1 MTRNRLSR
9 VAARHRSAT
18 VLGAAVL
25 IAATSLTACSGSAGG
40 TSTGS
45 AGADWKLTTTTAKPT
60 GDIDSFSFALYA
72 EPATLDYAYAFDY
85 PDNQVLANVCESL
98 LRLNPD
104 YSLSPGLAKSFS
116 NPDPLTWVYEIR
128 DGVTFHDGT
137 PLTAADAVAS
147 MQRIMDPQV
156 GSAWFSVYQNVESI
170 TQTGPMEVTVKTKIP
185 DSQFNQ
191 GMGGSAGVIESAAT
205 LAATGKDYGNSTGGV
220 NCTGPFSLTQWKS
233 GESLSLERY
242 DGYWDKDLRAKA
254 AKMTFAIIPDATARV
269 NAMKSGSVDGSW
281 QIPMES
287 APQLQASGKGDVLYA
302 PSSATSDLVISNL
315 GGPLGDK
322 RVRKALMMALDRP
335 GILKGASQGIGE
347 ISDVLTTKLVW
358 GTATDAA
365 KKTAFDDI
373 THYKQDVAAAKKLVE
388 EAGAT
393 GKELVYV
400 TAPIGNDFSV
410 VSQATMAA
418 AQSIGL
424 KLTIKTVSPAQY
436 TALFSDPSAREGV
449 DLFYTVWYLSSPDAL
464 EMYGVLRTGDFS
476 NYGGWSNPE
485 FDKTVN
491 EAVGTM
497 DPAARS
503 VLTAKAQQIANE
515 ELPWLPL
522 ATGPLPLFLGKR
534 ITGLDPSMAF
544 LYYPWAAQI
553 GKR

>member
-1 MTRNRLSR
+1 MTRTSRGASRRLIR
-9 VAARHRSAT
+9 AAAA
-18 VLGAAVL
+18 GAAVL
-25 IAATSLTACSGSAGG
+25 VAATALAACSGGAGG
-40 TSTGS
+40 GTAT
-45 AGADWKLTTTTAKPT
+45 ADWKLTTTTAKPS
-60 GDIDSFSFALYA
+60 GDIDAYSFALYA

-116 NPDPLTWVYEIR
+116 NPDPLTWVYELR

-156 GSAWFSVYQNVESI
+156 GSSWFSVYQNVESI

-205 LAATGKDYGNSTGGV
+205 LAAKGKDYGNSTGGV
-220 NCTGPFSLTQWKS
+220 NCTGPFSLKQWKS
-233 GESLSLERY
+233 GESLTLERY
-242 DGYWDKDLRAKA
+242 DGYWDKDLRAKS
-254 AKMTFAIIPDATARV
+254 AKVTFSIIPDATARV

-281 QIPMES
+281 MIPLES
-287 APQLQASGKGDVLYA
+287 AAQLQASGKGDVLYA
-302 PSSATSDLVISNL
+302 PSSATSDLVVSNMK
-315 GGPLGDK
+315 GVLGDK
-322 RVRKALMMALDRP
+322 RVRQALMMALDRP
-335 GILKGASQGIGE
+335 GILKGASQNIGE
-347 ISDVLTTKLVW
+347 ITDVLTTKLVW
-358 GTATDAA
+358 GSASDAA
-365 KKTAFDDI
+365 RKAAFQDI
-373 THYKQDVAAAKKLVE
+373 THYTQDVAKAKKLVE

-410 VSQATMAA
+410 VSQATLAA

-476 NYGGWSNPE
+476 NYGGWSDAE
-485 FDKTVN
+485 FDKIVN

-503 VLTAKAQQIANE
+503 ALTAKAQQIANE

-522 ATGPLPLFLGKR
+522 ASGPLPLFLGKR

>member
-1 MTRNRLSR
+1 M
-9 VAARHRSAT
+9 
-18 VLGAAVL
+18 
-25 IAATSLTACSGSAGG
+25 
-40 TSTGS
+40 
-45 AGADWKLTTTTAKPT
+45 K
-60 GDIDSFSFALYA
+60 
-72 EPATLDYAYAFDY
+72 
-85 PDNQVLANVCESL
+85 
-98 LRLNPD
+98 
-104 YSLSPGLAKSFS
+104 
-116 NPDPLTWVYEIR
+116 
-128 DGVTFHDGT
+128 GV
-137 PLTAADAVAS
+137 
-147 MQRIMDPQV
+147 
-156 GSAWFSVYQNVESI
+156 
-170 TQTGPMEVTVKTKIP
+170 
-185 DSQFNQ
+185 
-191 GMGGSAGVIESAAT
+191 
-205 LAATGKDYGNSTGGV
+205 
-220 NCTGPFSLTQWKS
+220 
-233 GESLSLERY
+233 
-242 DGYWDKDLRAKA
+242 
-254 AKMTFAIIPDATARV
+254 
-269 NAMKSGSVDGSW
+269 
-281 QIPMES
+281 
-287 APQLQASGKGDVLYA
+287 
-302 PSSATSDLVISNL
+302 
-315 GGPLGDK
+315 LGDK
-322 RVRKALMMALDRP
+322 RVRQALMMALDRP

-358 GTATDAA
+358 GTASEAA

-373 THYKQDVAAAKKLVE
+373 TRYKQDVAKAKKLVE

-410 VSQATMAA
+410 VSQATLAA

-476 NYGGWSNPE
+476 NYGGWSDAE

-503 VLTAKAQQIANE
+503 ALTAKAQQIANE

>member
-1 MTRNRLSR
+1 MTRTRLVSGASRHLIR
-9 VAARHRSAT
+9 VAAA
-18 VLGAAVL
+18 GAAALV
-25 IAATSLTACSGSAGG
+25 AAASLTACSGGSAGG
-40 TSTGS
+40 AS
-45 AGADWKLTTTTAKPT
+45 ATAEWKLTTTTAKPS

-104 YSLSPGLAKSFS
+104 YSLSPGLAKSFA
-116 NPDPLTWVYEIR
+116 NPDPLTWVYELR

-156 GSAWFSVYQNVESI
+156 GSSWFSVYQNVESI

-205 LAATGKDYGNSTGGV
+205 LAAKGKDYGNSTAGV
-220 NCTGPFSLTQWKS
+220 NCTGPFALKAWKS
-233 GESLSLERY
+233 GESLTLERY
-242 DGYWDKDLRAKA
+242 DGYWDKELRAKS
-254 AKMTFAIIPDATARV
+254 KEMTFSIIPDATARV

-287 APQLQASGKGDVLYA
+287 AAQLQASGKGDVLYA
-302 PSSATSDLVISNL
+302 PSSATSDLVVSNMK
-315 GGPLGDK
+315 GVLGDK
-322 RVRKALMMALDRP
+322 RVRQALMMALDRP
-335 GILKGASQGIGE
+335 GILKGASQGVGE

-358 GTATDAA
+358 GTASEAA

-373 THYKQDVAAAKKLVE
+373 TRYKQDVAKAKKLVE

-410 VSQATMAA
+410 VSQATLAA

-476 NYGGWSNPE
+476 NYGGWSDAE

-503 VLTAKAQQIANE
+503 ALTAKAQQIANE

>member
-1 MTRNRLSR
+1 L
-9 VAARHRSAT
+9 
-18 VLGAAVL
+18 
-25 IAATSLTACSGSAGG
+25 
-40 TSTGS
+40 
-45 AGADWKLTTTTAKPT
+45 
-60 GDIDSFSFALYA
+60 DSYSFALYA

-116 NPDPLTWVYEIR
+116 NPDPLTWVYELR

-147 MQRIMDPQV
+147 MQRIMDPSV
-156 GSAWFSVYQNVESI
+156 GSAWFSVYQNVDSI

-185 DSQFNQ
+185 DSQFNL

-205 LAATGKDYGNSTGGV
+205 LAAKGKDYGNSTGGV
-220 NCTGPFSLTQWKS
+220 NCTGPFQLQQWKS
-233 GESLSLERY
+233 GESLTLTRY
-242 DGYWDKDLRAKA
+242 DGYWDKDLRAKS

-269 NAMKSGSVDGSW
+269 NALKSGSVDGSW
-281 QIPMES
+281 MIPLEAAS
-287 APQLQASGKGDVLYA
+287 QLQASGKGDVLYA
-302 PSSATSDLVISNL
+302 PSSATSNLVVSNMN
-315 GGPLGDK
+315 GPLGDK
-322 RVRKALMMALDRP
+322 RVRQALMLALDRK
-335 GILKGASQGIGE
+335 GILKAASQNIGE
-347 ISDVLTTKLVW
+347 VSDVLTTKLVW
-358 GTATDAA
+358 GSASDTA
-365 KKTAFDDI
+365 KKTAFDDV
-373 THYKQDVAAAKKLVE
+373 THYQQDVAKAKKLVE

-424 KLTIKTVSPAQY
+424 KLTIKTVTPAQY
-436 TALFSDPSAREGV
+436 TALFSDPTAREGV

-476 NYGGWSNPE
+476 NYGGWSDKE
-485 FDKTVN
+485 FDDTVN
-491 EAVGTM
+491 KAVGTF
-497 DPAARS
+497 DPAERS
-503 VLTAKAQQIANE
+503 ALTAKAQQIANE

-522 ATGPLPLFLGKR
+522 AAGPLPLFLGKR
-534 ITGLDPSMAF
+534 ITGLQPSMAF

>member
-1 MTRNRLSR
+1 MTRTRLVSGASRHLIR
-9 VAARHRSAT
+9 VAAA
-18 VLGAAVL
+18 GAAALV
-25 IAATSLTACSGSAGG
+25 AAASLTACSGGSAGG
-40 TSTGS
+40 AS
-45 AGADWKLTTTTAKPT
+45 ATAEWKLTTTTAKPS

-104 YSLSPGLAKSFS
+104 YSLSPGLAKSFA
-116 NPDPLTWVYEIR
+116 NPDPLTWVYELR

-156 GSAWFSVYQNVESI
+156 GSSWFSVYQNVESI

-205 LAATGKDYGNSTGGV
+205 LAAKGKDYGNSTAGV
-220 NCTGPFSLTQWKS
+220 NCTGPFALKEWKS
-233 GESLSLERY
+233 GESLTLERY
-242 DGYWDKDLRAKA
+242 DGYWDKELRAKS
-254 AKMTFAIIPDATARV
+254 KEMTFSIIPDATARV

-287 APQLQASGKGDVLYA
+287 AAQLQASGKGDVLYA
-302 PSSATSDLVISNL
+302 PSSATSDLVVSNMK
-315 GGPLGDK
+315 GVLGDK
-322 RVRKALMMALDRP
+322 RVRQALMMALDRP
-335 GILKGASQGIGE
+335 GILKGASQGVGE

-358 GTATDAA
+358 GTASEAA

-373 THYKQDVAAAKKLVE
+373 TRYKQDLAKAKKLVE

-410 VSQATMAA
+410 VSQATLAA

-476 NYGGWSNPE
+476 NYGGWSDAE

-503 VLTAKAQQIANE
+503 ALTAKAQQIANE

>member
-1 MTRNRLSR
+1 MTRTRLASGASRHLIR
-9 VAARHRSAT
+9 VAAA
-18 VLGAAVL
+18 GAAALV
-25 IAATSLTACSGSAGG
+25 AAASLTACSGG
-40 TSTGS
+40 STG
-45 AGADWKLTTTTAKPT
+45 GAAATAEWKLTTTTAKPS

-104 YSLSPGLAKSFS
+104 YSLSPGLAKSFA
-116 NPDPLTWVYEIR
+116 NPDPLTWVYELR

-156 GSAWFSVYQNVESI
+156 GSSWFSVYQNVESI

-205 LAATGKDYGNSTGGV
+205 LAAKGKDYGNSTAGV
-220 NCTGPFSLTQWKS
+220 NCTGPFALKEWKS
-233 GESLSLERY
+233 GESLTLERY
-242 DGYWDKDLRAKA
+242 DGYWDKELRAKS
-254 AKMTFAIIPDATARV
+254 KEMTFSIIPDATARV

-302 PSSATSDLVISNL
+302 PSSATSDLVVSNMK
-315 GGPLGDK
+315 GVLGDK
-322 RVRKALMMALDRP
+322 RVRQALLMALDRP
-335 GILKGASQGIGE
+335 GILKGASQGVGE

-358 GTATDAA
+358 GTASEAA

-373 THYKQDVAAAKKLVE
+373 TRYKQDLAKAKKLVE

-410 VSQATMAA
+410 VSQATLAA

-476 NYGGWSNPE
+476 NYGGWSDAE

>member
-1 MTRNRLSR
+1 MTRTRLASGATR
-9 VAARHRSAT
+9 HLIRAAAAGAAALVAAA
-18 VLGAAVL
+18 
-25 IAATSLTACSGSAGG
+25 SLTACSGGSAGG
-40 TSTGS
+40 AS
-45 AGADWKLTTTTAKPT
+45 ATAEWTLTTTTTKPS

-104 YSLSPGLAKSFS
+104 YSLSPGLAKSFA
-116 NPDPLTWVYEIR
+116 NPDPLTWVYELR

-156 GSAWFSVYQNVESI
+156 GSSWFSVYQNVESI
-170 TQTGPMEVTVKTKIP
+170 TQTGAMEVTVKTKIP

-205 LAATGKDYGNSTGGV
+205 LAAKGKDYGNSTAGV
-220 NCTGPFSLTQWKS
+220 NCTGPFALKAWKS
-233 GESLSLERY
+233 GESLTLERY
-242 DGYWDKDLRAKA
+242 DGYWDKELRAKS
-254 AKMTFAIIPDATARV
+254 KEMTFSIIPDATARV

-287 APQLQASGKGDVLYA
+287 AAQLQASGKGDVLYA
-302 PSSATSDLVISNL
+302 PSSATSDLVVSNMK
-315 GGPLGDK
+315 GVLGDK
-322 RVRKALMMALDRP
+322 RVRQALMMALDRP
-335 GILKGASQGIGE
+335 GILKGASQGVGE

-358 GTATDAA
+358 GTASEAA

-373 THYKQDVAAAKKLVE
+373 TRYKQDVAKAKKLVE

-410 VSQATMAA
+410 VSQATLAA

-476 NYGGWSNPE
+476 NYGGWSDAE

-503 VLTAKAQQIANE
+503 ALTAKAQQIANE

>member
-1 MTRNRLSR
+1 MTRTRLASGASR
-9 VAARHRSAT
+9 HLIRAAAAGAAALVAAA
-18 VLGAAVL
+18 
-25 IAATSLTACSGSAGG
+25 SLTACSGGSAGG
-40 TSTGS
+40 AS
-45 AGADWKLTTTTAKPT
+45 ATADWKLATTTAKPS

-104 YSLSPGLAKSFS
+104 YSLSPGLAKSFA
-116 NPDPLTWVYEIR
+116 NPDPLTWVYELR

-156 GSAWFSVYQNVESI
+156 GSSWFSVYQNVESI

-191 GMGGSAGVIESAAT
+191 GMGGSAGVVESAAT
-205 LAATGKDYGNSTGGV
+205 LAAKGKDYGNSTAGV
-220 NCTGPFSLTQWKS
+220 NCTGPFALKAWKS
-233 GESLSLERY
+233 GESLTLERY
-242 DGYWDKDLRAKA
+242 DGYWDKELRAKS
-254 AKMTFAIIPDATARV
+254 KEMTFSIIPDATARV
-269 NAMKSGSVDGSW
+269 NAMKSGSVDGAW

-302 PSSATSDLVISNL
+302 PSSATSDLVVSNMK
-315 GGPLGDK
+315 GVLGDK
-322 RVRKALMMALDRP
+322 RVRQALMMALDRP
-335 GILKGASQGIGE
+335 GILKGASQGVGE
-347 ISDVLTTKLVW
+347 ISDVLTTELVW
-358 GTATDAA
+358 GTASEAA

-373 THYKQDVAAAKKLVE
+373 TRYTQDLAKAKTLVE

-410 VSQATMAA
+410 VSQATLAA

-476 NYGGWSNPE
+476 NYGGWSDAE

-503 VLTAKAQQIANE
+503 ALTAKAQQIANE

>member
-1 MTRNRLSR
+1 MTRTRLPR
-9 VAARHRSAT
+9 PAARRRTAAA
-18 VLGAAVL
+18 LGAAVL
-25 IAATSLTACSGSAGG
+25 IAVTSLTACSGSANG
-40 TSTGS
+40 TSSGS
-45 AGADWKLTTTTAKPT
+45 AGSDWKLTTKTAAAT
-60 GDIDSFSFALYA
+60 GDLDSYSFALYA

-104 YSLSPGLAKSFS
+104 YSLSPGLASSFS
-116 NPDPLTWVYEIR
+116 NPDPLTWVYELR

-147 MQRIMDPQV
+147 MQRIMDPSV

-185 DSQFNQ
+185 DSQFNL

-205 LAATGKDYGNSTGGV
+205 LAAKGKDYGNSTGGV
-220 NCTGPFSLTQWKS
+220 NCTGPFQLQQWKS
-233 GESLSLERY
+233 GESLTLTRY
-242 DGYWDKDLRAKA
+242 DGYWDKDLRAKSA
-254 AKMTFAIIPDATARV
+254 TMTFAIIPDATARV
-269 NAMKSGSVDGSW
+269 NALKSGSVDGSW
-281 QIPMES
+281 MIPLEAAS
-287 APQLQASGKGDVLYA
+287 QLQASGKGDVLYA
-302 PSSATSDLVISNL
+302 PSSATSNLVVSNMK
-315 GGPLGDK
+315 GTLGDK
-322 RVRKALMMALDRP
+322 RVRQALMLALDRK
-335 GILKGASQGIGE
+335 GILKAASQNIGDV
-347 ISDVLTTKLVW
+347 SDVLTTKLVW
-358 GTATDAA
+358 GSASDTAE
-365 KKTAFDDI
+365 KTAFEDV
-373 THYKQDVAAAKKLVE
+373 THYQQDVAKAKKLVE

-410 VSQATMAA
+410 VSQATLAA

-424 KLTIKTVSPAQY
+424 KLTIKTVTPAQY

-476 NYGGWSNPE
+476 NYGGWS
-485 FDKTVN
+485 DKTFDDTVN
-491 EAVGTM
+491 KAVGTF
-497 DPAARS
+497 DPAERS
-503 VLTAKAQQIANE
+503 ALTAKAQQIANE

-522 ATGPLPLFLGKR
+522 AAGPLPLFLGKR
-534 ITGLDPSMAF
+534 ITGLQPSMAF